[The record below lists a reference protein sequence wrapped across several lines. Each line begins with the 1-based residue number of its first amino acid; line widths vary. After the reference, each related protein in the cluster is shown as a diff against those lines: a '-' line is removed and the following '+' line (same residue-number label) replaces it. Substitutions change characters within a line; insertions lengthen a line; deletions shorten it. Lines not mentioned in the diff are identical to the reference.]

1 MTDNEKR
8 FIKSIFSGDSSGHD
22 YYHTIRVYKL
32 ATKIAKQE
40 NADVKTVQ
48 LAALLHDVDDI
59 KLSPD
64 TYATKK
70 NAVDFMTINKIDGKR
85 IEAACKII
93 DEVSFAGTDSV
104 VPDTIEGK
112 CVQDA
117 DRLDAIGAI
126 GIARTFAYGGSKG
139 RRIHD
144 PDIKPMTNMNKAD
157 YNQNHNSTSI
167 NHFYEKLLLLK
178 DMMNTETAKKMAEH
192 RQAVMEDF
200 LEEFMAEWEG
210 EK

>member
-40 NADVKTVQ
+40 NADVKIVQ

-64 TYATKK
+64 TYVTKK

-85 IEAACKII
+85 IEAVCKII

-112 CVQDA
+112 CVQDT

-126 GIARTFAYGGSKG
+126 GIARTFAYGGSRG
-139 RRIHD
+139 RKIYD
-144 PDIKPMTNMNKAD
+144 PEIKSKMGMNKEE
-157 YNQNHNSTSI
+157 YRCLLYTSPSPR
-167 NHFYEKLLLLK
+167 
-178 DMMNTETAKKMAEH
+178 D
-192 RQAVMEDF
+192 
-200 LEEFMAEWEG
+200 
-210 EK
+210 